1 MRFSRA
7 QHATLCGLAALLLW
21 STAAGFIRSLS
32 EHFGAIGG
40 AALMY
45 SAGSMLLILTVGRP
59 RLRTQSK
66 AYLVSACVLFVGYEL
81 SLSLAL
87 GYALNGKQAIEVSL
101 INQLWPCFTLL
112 FAMLINQQKARWPII
127 PGMLLAFCGTLWVL
141 SPAGI
146 SVSELYANLA
156 SNPLSYVLAL
166 NCAVS
171 FALYCNLTK
180 RYAAGE
186 NHITLFFIL
195 SALALWVKYALSAET
210 LPAPTP
216 AGLINL
222 ALATVS
228 MAGGYA
234 LWNIGILGGNMTFLA
249 TVSYLAPIL
258 SSAFS
263 AFWLGAVLSLG
274 FWQGTVM
281 VTAGSFICW
290 LATKEPKTA
299 SEP

>member
-1 MRFSRA
+1 MRLSRA
-7 QHATLCGLAALLLW
+7 PHATLCGLAAILLW
-21 STAAGFIRSLS
+21 STAAGLIRSLS

-45 SAGSMLLILTVGRP
+45 SAGSILLMLTVGRP

-66 AYLVSACVLFVGYEL
+66 AYLISACILFVGYEL

-87 GYALNGKQAIEVSL
+87 GYALDGKQAIEVSL

-112 FAMLINQQKARWPII
+112 MAIVINQQIVRWPIV
-127 PGMLLAFCGTLWVL
+127 PGMALAFLGTLWVL
-141 SPAGI
+141 SPEGLSLAQL
-146 SVSELYANLA
+146 SANLA
-156 SNPLSYVLAL
+156 SNPLSYALAL
-166 NCAVS
+166 TCALS

-195 SALALWVKYALSAET
+195 TALTLWVKYAFSAEV
-210 LPAPTP
+210 LPEPTT
-216 AGLINL
+216 AALVNL
-222 ALATVS
+222 ALTTVS

-234 LWNIGILGGNMTFLA
+234 LWNIGILGGNLTFLA
-249 TVSYLAPIL
+249 TVSYLAPIF

-263 AFWLGAVLSLG
+263 AYWLGTSLSWA
-274 FWQGTVM
+274 FWQGAVM

-290 LATKEPKTA
+290 LATKTPKKA
-299 SEP
+299 